1 MELLLILS
9 AMLSAVT
16 GVFSGVGEPEARVHQ
31 AEAAP
36 ATQATA
42 AIAEE
47 AVTRIATIIPPARPR
62 SSEVLALPA
71 FALVAAVPLYAD
83 RLIE

>member
-36 ATQATA
+36 AAQAA
-42 AIAEE
+42 AAVAEE
-47 AVTRIATIIPPARPR
+47 AVTAIAIVIPRNQPR
-62 SSEVLALPA
+62 SSEVLALPK
-71 FALVAAVPLYAD
+71 FAIVAAVPLYSD